1 MTDNTYTIPE
11 LEKIALSIEQQE
23 EKLAEQKKLRND
35 IMKTLAKNGE
45 SKSKIAKSGKISRQ
59 ALYKII
65 EN

>member
-1 MTDNTYTIPE
+1 MTEKTYTMPE
-11 LEKIALSIEQQE
+11 LEKIALDIENQE
-23 EKLAEQKKLRND
+23 EKLAEQKQLRNT

-45 SKSKIAKSGKISRQ
+45 SKSKIARSGKISRQ